1 MKGFRLVHHE
11 EGRYRMTAIRK
22 RLLLSFLSL
31 FVLLAGIFVYR
42 QMFKERPKVIVVV
55 KEEELEFWEIVTA
68 GAEKGFE
75 DFGIDGKV
83 LAPKNGLPE
92 EQNKILDSALKENPD
107 LLIVSPLGTGVIPLL
122 EKYVDRNIPVLLLDS
137 NAPWERKTA
146 YIGTD
151 NLVLGE
157 KAGILMA
164 SELQPGEKVALIG
177 RRESFAETDRL
188 IGARKSLEAAG
199 IQIAGEY
206 GDLPLGNKINQEVK
220 KLMGD
225 IIQEHP
231 DLKGVI
237 TTTDYLALPALDSID
252 EHGLE
257 LPVTGT
263 DGIRDMLENIKE
275 GKLSISVS
283 QNPYDMGYISVETA
297 DKVLR
302 GERVKRNIDSGVD
315 IITKSNAEQ
324 RLEFYNN
331 ILK

>member
-1 MKGFRLVHHE
+1 
-11 EGRYRMTAIRK
+11 MTVIRK

-31 FVLLAGIFVYR
+31 VVLLAGIFVYR
-42 QMFKERPKVIVVV
+42 QVFKGRPKVIVVV
-55 KEEELEFWEIVTA
+55 KEEKSEFWEIVTA

-92 EQNKILDSALKENPD
+92 EQNEILDSALKENPN
-107 LLIVSPLGTGVIPLL
+107 LLIVSPLGTEIISTL
-122 EKYVDRNIPVLLLDS
+122 EKYVERNIPVLLMES
-137 NAPWERKTA
+137 NAPWEHKTA

-157 KAGILMA
+157 MAGILMA

-177 RRESFAETDRL
+177 RWESFVEMDRL

-199 IQIAGEY
+199 MQIAGEY

-220 KLMGD
+220 QLIAD
-225 IIQEHP
+225 IIKEHP

-237 TTTDYLALPALDSID
+237 TTTDYLALLALESIY
-252 EHGLE
+252 EHGFA

-263 DGIRDMLENIKE
+263 DGIREMLVNIKE
-275 GKLSISVS
+275 EKLSISVS
-283 QNPYDMGYISVETA
+283 QNPYDMGYLSVETA

-302 GERVKRNIDSGVD
+302 GERIKQNIDSGVD
-315 IITKSNAEQ
+315 IITKSNADQ
-324 RLEFYNN
+324 RLEFYDN